1 MLRPIG
7 LVSRIG
13 QHLRCLQM
21 WVTGCGKHRSSPK
34 SLPDFWKGRPRPG
47 GGRGC
52 LGSHSWHE
60 TALSSGSLR
69 LLAKARLVLQHTGA
83 LTFAKAGKASC
94 HGRVGTGQVWYQ
106 NSPGQYPG

>member
-34 SLPDFWKGRPRPG
+34 SLPDFWKG
-47 GGRGC
+47 
-52 LGSHSWHE
+52 E
-60 TALSSGSLR
+60 
-69 LLAKARLVLQHTGA
+69 AKARRRAEL
-83 LTFAKAGKASC
+83 
-94 HGRVGTGQVWYQ
+94 
-106 NSPGQYPG
+106 PGVTQLA